1 MSKTSNNNLID
12 DEAIS
17 NTSISCKISEAN
29 MKKFRSIGVMRGHR
43 TLAKAV
49 AEAMMEYIKL
59 HENELQIKKEQVE
72 NGDK

>member
-1 MSKTSNNNLID
+1 MSEINNNNTVD

-17 NTSISCKISEAN
+17 KTSVSCKISETN
-29 MKKFRSIGVMRGHR
+29 MKRFRAIGIIRGHR
-43 TLAKAV
+43 TLAKTV

-59 HENELQIKKEQVE
+59 HEKEFQIKKEQE

>member
-1 MSKTSNNNLID
+1 MLFS
-12 DEAIS
+12 
-17 NTSISCKISEAN
+17 
-29 MKKFRSIGVMRGHR
+29 KKFRAIGAMRGHR

-59 HENELQIKKEQVE
+59 HEKEFQIKKEQE